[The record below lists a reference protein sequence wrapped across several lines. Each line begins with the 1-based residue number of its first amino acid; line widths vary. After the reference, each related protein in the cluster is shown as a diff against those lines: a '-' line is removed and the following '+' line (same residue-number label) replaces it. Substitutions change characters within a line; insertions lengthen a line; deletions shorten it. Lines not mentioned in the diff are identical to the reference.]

1 MDNGAFP
8 FQMVLDS
15 LSSVGVE
22 VNFICDL
29 LNITLHYITVYY
41 ITIHY
46 MNYKINKKH
55 QRQHW
60 PWKDHIKSYMCEIV
74 RYKIELMENWTFTF

>member
-1 MDNGAFP
+1 MCEMGRYKVQLRIKNWTFP

-15 LSSVGVE
+15 LSSVE

-41 ITIHY
+41 ITIH
-46 MNYKINKKH
+46 
-55 QRQHW
+55 
-60 PWKDHIKSYMCEIV
+60 
-74 RYKIELMENWTFTF
+74 ELQNEQVTPTPTVERPKLLM

>member
-1 MDNGAFP
+1 MGRFLELNFENGAFP

-15 LSSVGVE
+15 LSSVE
-22 VNFICDL
+22 VNFIYDL

-46 MNYKINKKH
+46 MNYKMNK
-55 QRQHW
+55 
-60 PWKDHIKSYMCEIV
+60 
-74 RYKIELMENWTFTF
+74 